1 MTINHIDITEDELT
15 LLEQQF
21 LYSPFGQ
28 QQQHLNNNNN
38 DATKLTTT
46 TTTVTQPPLPT
57 KLVVFDFDSTLFLS
71 PLLSSNLW
79 DHHLINAIT
88 TEYLFGPGFWRDI
101 RTLQLANND
110 NHKETLINTKW
121 DGYWNEMIVE
131 KVKQAMQQPDTLTVL
146 LTGRRAYPF
155 APLINQMLACKG
167 LFFDILG
174 YRPDPF
180 LPNITATTD
189 DEQQQHDNDNNKR
202 MKDVFLST
210 MDFKSAFILHLKTK
224 IPSLKEIIMWDDRPS
239 QLPIL
244 NQFVNQLVEQH
255 YFDHGQV
262 NAVKALRPK
271 YNPDWEIHLIE
282 SILSTHN
289 QRLLEKKKIEKIM
302 KEEEEEDISVII
314 NDKGHVIHSS
324 DPVQLIQYSTSTKIL
339 KVAPSSIQSLYQTF
353 DPIYQ
358 QFVEKNKTSSFS
370 FGEQP
375 IFFGDMI
382 LQHLSVTFPP
392 NLLSNNNFDNNDD
405 DEMMMELIITGYH
418 IGSFNNKN
426 NKVGMEEEDELVEN
440 NGMVLQVH
448 LKDYPDD
455 HFILPLWY
463 KPSQFQKLS
472 GFNYSW
478 TTHENKPMYEHLC
491 ILAKLDHLQLYGLE
505 KKN

>member
-1 MTINHIDITEDELT
+1 
-15 LLEQQF
+15 
-21 LYSPFGQ
+21 
-28 QQQHLNNNNN
+28 
-38 DATKLTTT
+38 
-46 TTTVTQPPLPT
+46 
-57 KLVVFDFDSTLFLS
+57 
-71 PLLSSNLW
+71 
-79 DHHLINAIT
+79 
-88 TEYLFGPGFWRDI
+88 
-101 RTLQLANND
+101 
-110 NHKETLINTKW
+110 
-121 DGYWNEMIVE
+121 MIVE

-155 APLINQMLACKG
+155 APLINQMLTCKG

-180 LPNITATTD
+180 LPNITATID
-189 DEQQQHDNDNNKR
+189 DEQQQYDNNNKR

-244 NQFVNQLVEQH
+244 NQFVNQLVEQY

-262 NAVKALRPK
+262 NAVKAIRPK
-271 YNPDWEIHLIE
+271 YNPDWEIHLVE
-282 SILSTHN
+282 SILSAHN
-289 QRLLEKKKIEKIM
+289 QRLLEKKKIEKIV

-324 DPVQLIQYSTSTKIL
+324 DPVQLIQYPTSTKIL
-339 KVAPSSIQSLYQTF
+339 KVTPSSTQSLYQTF

-358 QFVEKNKTSSFS
+358 QFVQKNKTSSFS

-382 LQHLSVTFPP
+382 LQHLSTTFPS
-392 NLLSNNNFDNNDD
+392 NLLNNNNCDD
-405 DEMMMELIITGYH
+405 DKRMMELVITGYH
-418 IGSFNNKN
+418 IGSFNNNNNNNNNN
-426 NKVGMEEEDELVEN
+426 NKVRMEEEDEMIEN
-440 NGMVLQVH
+440 NGMVIQVY
-448 LKDYPDD
+448 LKDYPND

-478 TTHENKPMYEHLC
+478 INHENKSTYEHLC